1 MKLCDA
7 DIEKHLDAGILKINP
22 RPEASRITGASVD
35 LTLSGKFRIF
45 DYHAAP
51 VIDLGGPRA
60 ELDAQV
66 ERITRAEVNIPEGE
80 AFYLHPGELALG
92 VTIEEVELPDN
103 IAGWINGR
111 SSPALPAALSDR
123 TEARGASSPAA
134 EQMLQQGGAGLT
146 IGRQAIVPLIGGNG
160 IGGAW
165 PRDPVSGPGIISR
178 PAKRSLYIF
187 HQRRG
192 RQRNPAF

>member
-7 DIEKHLDAGILKINP
+7 DIENHLDDGRIKIMP
-22 RPEASRITGASVD
+22 RPEAARIAGASVD

-45 DYHAAP
+45 DFHAAP

-66 ERITRAEVNIPEGE
+66 ERITRAEVVIAEGE

-92 VTIEEVELPDN
+92 ATIEEIELPDN

-111 SSPALPAALSDR
+111 SSLARLGLMVHITAHGVDPGFAGPLVLEFYNAGKVPLALRPGMRICSISFEPLSGHAVRPYNKRAD
-123 TEARGASSPAA
+123 AKY
-134 EQMLQQGGAGLT
+134 LHQQGAAGS
-146 IGRQAIVPLIGGNG
+146 R
-160 IGGAW
+160 
-165 PRDPVSGPGIISR
+165 ISR
-178 PAKRSLYIF
+178 DSS
-187 HQRRG
+187 Q
-192 RQRNPAF
+192 

>member
-92 VTIEEVELPDN
+92 VTIEEVALPDT

-111 SSPALPAALSDR
+111 SSLARLGLMVHITAHGVDPGFEGPLVLEFFNAGKVSLALRPGMRICSISFEPLSGPAVRPYNKRADAKYLH
-123 TEARGASSPAA
+123 
-134 EQMLQQGGAGLT
+134 QQGAVGS
-146 IGRQAIVPLIGGNG
+146 R
-160 IGGAW
+160 
-165 PRDPVSGPGIISR
+165 IS
-178 PAKRSLYIF
+178 ADK
-187 HQRRG
+187 
-192 RQRNPAF
+192 